1 MAFADAH
8 CVKAWSRVNPGQAG
22 AWIRSLHAFML
33 VVVGCLR
40 TQKSMTLAHI
50 ATSTLVAKKPNS

>member
-1 MAFADAH
+1 M
-8 CVKAWSRVNPGQAG
+8 VVV
-22 AWIRSLHAFML
+22 IIVIVVVVV